1 MDKLI
6 EIQREIDRKMGN
18 RMIIDKIRAGA
29 YKLRTG
35 EASVEESR
43 GSFYAERYDEEF
55 KQMVKHVDEEEGLQL
70 KENEVRNH
78 AQNLQRQMSEGRR
91 NLTFWVKEKGV
102 AKKDKED
109 DEKKVV
115 EKKIKK
121 MVKRVMEKKRKRN
134 CFFSIKKKI

>member
-115 EKKIKK
+115 KKDKEDGEEGDGKKEKKKL
-121 MVKRVMEKKRKRN
+121 
-134 CFFSIKKKI
+134 FFFD